1 MRISDWSS
9 DVCSSDLLDRWRGE
23 ANDYFD
29 CTAIEARKA
38 FLHRFVVAGA
48 AVRYRAI
55 HPRQTAG
62 IVALDIA
69 LRRNDATW
77 FETLPADLDAAL
89 VQQIYYGHSIGS
101 ASCRERV

>member
-1 MRISDWSS
+1 MRA
-9 DVCSSDLLDRWRGE
+9 LLDRWRGE

-29 CTAIEARKA
+29 CTAIEARKD

-62 IVALDIA
+62 IVALDLA

-89 VQQIYYGHSIGS
+89 VHTDRKSTRLNSSHSCASRMRSS
-101 ASCRERV
+101 A